1 MTDCEIY
8 YVRQNGSFVWKWRHV
23 EPDGRVK
30 ESQQVYSLYYECVSA
45 ARTEGY
51 KPAVKCS

>member
-1 MTDCEIY
+1 MADCEIY
-8 YVRQNGSFVWKWRHV
+8 YVKQNGSFVWKWRHV
-23 EPDGRVK
+23 EADGRVK
-30 ESQQVYSLYYECVSA
+30 ESEQVYSLYYECVTA